1 MLLQLLWTTDL
12 TQPSSLIHPGIYIF
26 VYIYI
31 YMLPPQKKGDRLD
44 PLRHPNPL
52 PPYTVA
58 D

>member
-1 MLLQLLWTTDL
+1 VLLQLLWTTDL

-26 VYIYI
+26 VCIYI
-31 YMLPPQKKGDRLD
+31 HVATAKKGDRLD